1 MNFNMYIP
9 ILVVVVSN
17 TIYHIC
23 SKSTPEGVNVFASLT
38 LTYLIAGVASA
49 VLYFVTERGG
59 NLLAE
64 YKSTNW
70 ASIVLGF
77 AIIGLECGNIY
88 MYKVGW
94 NISTGQLVQAAILA
108 VVLVIVGALMYS
120 EQITLTKAAG
130 IIVCL
135 GGLYLINK

>member
-1 MNFNMYIP
+1 MSFSMYIP
-9 ILVVVVSN
+9 ILIVVLSN

-23 SKSTPEGVNVFASLT
+23 SKSTPNGVNVFASLT
-38 LTYLIAGVASA
+38 LTYLIAGIAS
-49 VLYFVTERGG
+49 VILYFATERGG

-64 YKSTNW
+64 YRNINW

-88 MYKVGW
+88 MYKAGW
-94 NISTGQLVQAAILA
+94 NISTGQLVQAALLA
-108 VVLVIVGALMYS
+108 VVLVVVGYLIYK
-120 EQITLTKAAG
+120 EQITLTKIAG
-130 IIVCL
+130 IVVCL

>member
-1 MNFNMYIP
+1 MNINMYIP
-9 ILVVVVSN
+9 ILIVVLSN

-23 SKSTPEGVNVFASLT
+23 SKSTPDGINVFASLT
-38 LTYLIAGVASA
+38 LTYLIAGISS
-49 VLYFVTERGG
+49 LILFLVTNRGG
-59 NLLAE
+59 SLVAE
-64 YKSTNW
+64 YKNTNW

-94 NISTGQLVQAAILA
+94 DISVGQLVQAALLA
-108 VVLVIVGALMYS
+108 VVLVVVGVCLYK
-120 EQITLTKAAG
+120 EQINLTKAAG
-130 IIVCL
+130 IVVCL

>member
-1 MNFNMYIP
+1 MNINMYIP
-9 ILVVVVSN
+9 ILIVVLSN

-38 LTYLIAGVASA
+38 LTYLIAGVAS
-49 VLYFVTERGG
+49 VILYFVTERGG

-64 YKSTNW
+64 YKNINW

-108 VVLVIVGALMYS
+108 VVLVGVGFLLYK
-120 EQITLTKAAG
+120 EQITLTKIAG
-130 IIVCL
+130 IVVCL

>member
-1 MNFNMYIP
+1 MYIP
-9 ILVVVVSN
+9 ILIVVLSN

-38 LTYLIAGVASA
+38 LTYLIAGIASL
-49 VLYFVTERGG
+49 VLFFITNKGG
-59 NLLAE
+59 NLLTE
-64 YKSTNW
+64 YKSMNW

-108 VVLVIVGALMYS
+108 VVLVFVGYLMYK
-120 EQITLTKAAG
+120 EQITLSKAAG
-130 IIVCL
+130 IAICL

>member
-9 ILVVVVSN
+9 ILVVVLSN

-23 SKSTPEGVNVFASLT
+23 SKSTPDGINVFASLT
-38 LTYLIAGVASA
+38 LTYLIAGVASLI
-49 VLYFVTERGG
+49 LYFVTNKGG
-59 NLLAE
+59 NLIAE
-64 YKSTNW
+64 YKGVNW

-94 NISTGQLVQAAILA
+94 NISTGQLVQSAILA
-108 VVLVIVGALMYS
+108 IVLVIVGYLMFK
-120 EQITLTKAAG
+120 EQITVTKVAG
-130 IIVCL
+130 VLVCL